1 MFGYNAIAI
10 SNGRLPNK
18 ASNKEELSGFWG
30 LGEEFGEVFGV
41 GGGVLGDLFG
51 AAEAVGED
59 GGLGVV
65 ADGGEEDSVGE
76 GLGDFVFVFFEAE
89 GAGHAAAA

>member
-1 MFGYNAIAI
+1 M
-10 SNGRLPNK
+10 R
-18 ASNKEELSGFWG
+18 
-30 LGEEFGEVFGV
+30 
-41 GGGVLGDLFG
+41 DLLG

-65 ADGGEEDSVGE
+65 ADGGEEYPVSE

-89 GAGHAAAA
+89 GAGHAATA